1 MERER
6 ERERERGREMRNPIW
21 NWLQNINVL
30 LMGERERERERNTIW
45 NWLQNIDVLLRG
57 EFSTPV
63 GLFYQLSW
71 FINGMLVFIN
81 RSNNIRSSIIIQILY
96 LLILLISIQE
106 NWYSALLFN
115 KISWISLIYYLLFT
129 FKKKNSLKFIY
140 LFGCCFEVVFKS
152 E

>member
-1 MERER
+1 MNWLIRKWREREREREREGERWEIPFEIGFKILMYCWWERER
-6 ERERERGREMRNPIW
+6 ERERERNP
-21 NWLQNINVL
+21 
-30 LMGERERERERNTIW
+30 IW

-129 FKKKNSLKFIY
+129 FKKKIL
-140 LFGCCFEVVFKS
+140 
-152 E
+152 